1 MNITLS
7 AEADLIRKA
16 RAAARSRGKSLN
28 QMVREYMQSLCDM
41 DGARSAVSRLF
52 EIMDD
57 GRGDMRGRRFDRNES
72 HER

>member
-28 QMVREYMQSLCDM
+28 QMVREYMQSLCEM
-41 DGARSAVSRLF
+41 HEAQSAASRL
-52 EIMDD
+52 IDLMDE
-57 GRGDMRGRRFDRNES
+57 GGGDMQGRRFDRDEI